1 MCGILAPVIDDTPDP
16 RAETRA
22 FCEALV
28 TDVALAR
35 GAGDVQARVV
45 ALRTAALNYP
55 AYPDDEGTP
64 VEGWLREL
72 DELARQT
79 GSRELAALVLG
90 RRTILAVR
98 AARLTGAGRL
108 VDALA
113 TGLPEAA
120 RRLADVG
127 RAEFAV
133 ADGKSVDAARL
144 REIAAGDDVDAA
156 IAAKSALAV
165 MRGWDG
171 KEAAVAAWRELLAEI
186 PGPMLDAR
194 LCALEHLLIHD
205 VEQRGFL
212 LRLVVEIHL
221 GSGRGLPVLTLAE
234 RYPGQVDPA
243 LVDEALAL
251 QQARVPASA
260 KAKPRAAKATG
271 AAGQPGQEFDIF
283 GAFAAVVGP
292 TPDTPPQ
299 KIRSAGWGWAGIAAL
314 IFGGLGIVV
323 IWLRYV

>member
-1 MCGILAPVIDDTPDP
+1 MCGILAPVMDETPDP
-16 RAETRA
+16 RGETRA

-55 AYPDDEGTP
+55 AYPDAEDTP

-72 DELARQT
+72 DELARQI

-98 AARLTGAGRL
+98 ASRLTGAGRL

-113 TGLPEAA
+113 PGLPEAA

-133 ADGKSVDAARL
+133 ADGKTVDEARL

-156 IAAKSALAV
+156 IAAKSVLAV
-165 MRGWDG
+165 VRSWDG
-171 KEAAVAAWRELLAEI
+171 KQAGVAAWRELLAEI

-205 VEQRGFL
+205 VEQRGSL
-212 LRLVVEIHL
+212 LRRVVEMHL

-234 RYPGQVDPA
+234 RYPGQIDPSR
-243 LVDEALAL
+243 VEEAHAL

-260 KAKPRAAKATG
+260 KARPARAQG
-271 AAGQPGQEFDIF
+271 AAGQPGKEFDIF

-292 TPDTPPQ
+292 TPDTPPK

-323 IWLRYV
+323 IWLRYS